1 MREAKEANGKGRK
14 LEEREREKKGLYSAS
29 YCSNNSASYCLGAHM
44 YPAYCTSFRLLQ
56 PSCKVGSVICSRFA
70 VEEGED
76 TEAQGG

>member
-14 LEEREREKKGLYSAS
+14 LEEREREKKGL
-29 YCSNNSASYCLGAHM
+29 CLFHNNNSASYCLGAHM

-56 PSCKVGSVICSRFA
+56 PSCKVGSVICSHFA